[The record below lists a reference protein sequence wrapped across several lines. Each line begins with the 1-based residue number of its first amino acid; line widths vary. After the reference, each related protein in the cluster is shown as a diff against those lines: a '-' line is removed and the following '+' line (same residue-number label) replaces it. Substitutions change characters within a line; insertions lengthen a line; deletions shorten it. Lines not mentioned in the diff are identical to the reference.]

1 MSLLDWVGVTTGLIA
16 ILSSL
21 GIGIKKFN
29 QYLVKEYLSE
39 LKPNGGS
46 SLSDK
51 VKLEILPLLS
61 EIRADVAEM
70 KGRLDQHLKESK
82 D

>member
-1 MSLLDWVGVTTGLIA
+1 MSVLDWVGVISGILA
-16 ILSSL
+16 ILTTFVVVL
-21 GIGIKKFN
+21 KKFN
-29 QYLVKEYLSE
+29 EYVVKEYLSE

-51 VKLEILPLLS
+51 VKLEILPILS
-61 EIRADVAEM
+61 EIRTDVAEM
-70 KGRLDQHLKESK
+70 KGRLDQHLKEGR

>member
-1 MSLLDWVGVTTGLIA
+1 MSVLDWVGVTTGIIA

-39 LKPNGGS
+39 LK
-46 SLSDK
+46 L
-51 VKLEILPLLS
+51 KLEILPLLS

-70 KGRLDQHLKESK
+70 KGRLDQHLKEGR